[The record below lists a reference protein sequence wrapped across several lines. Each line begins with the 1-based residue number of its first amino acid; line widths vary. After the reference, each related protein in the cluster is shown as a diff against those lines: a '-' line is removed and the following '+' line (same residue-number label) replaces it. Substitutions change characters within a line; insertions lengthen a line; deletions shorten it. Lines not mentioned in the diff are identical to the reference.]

1 MTGQTVSYWRMCS
14 QTDYCFLAGLTVFPV
29 DEDGLSL
36 HVIASQKQRAPPLFV
51 LLEFCLSS
59 FGFSISKERAF
70 VPKHCHSTLYQRSWI
85 FRFPPALHPTLVS
98 QSQQDIFVLFQRLTT
113 YSSQTCFIFRFN
125 CHLNQIT
132 LTEAVLCSCQ
142 DAVSF
147 INGVFNHGPPGGL
160 CYSNA
165 SRIILHQQ
173 SRIII

>member
-1 MTGQTVSYWRMCS
+1 MFSNWLLLSGWIDSISGRRRRSITSCNCLSETE
-14 QTDYCFLAGLTVFPV
+14 GL
-29 DEDGLSL
+29 
-36 HVIASQKQRAPPLFV
+36 PLFV
-51 LLEFCLSS
+51 FLEFCLSS
-59 FGFSISKERAF
+59 FGFSILKERAF
-70 VPKHCHSTLYQRSWI
+70 VPKHCHSTLYQRSLI
-85 FRFPPALHPTLVS
+85 FRFSPALHPPLVS
-98 QSQQDIFVLFQRLTT
+98 QSQDIFVLFWRLTT

-147 INGVFNHGPPGGL
+147 INELFNHGPPGGL